1 MSLSKSELYNI
12 IQPVDSV
19 MPSQGYDVEITY
31 FQHQLDSLISIM
43 PLELN
48 PDFQRGYVW
57 TEEQKINYLEA
68 LFQRKLSLQ
77 ARIISFNRF
86 GYDEDE
92 DELNENNPIYKKFI
106 CIDGLQRLTAIQDF
120 INCKFTIF
128 GKNKLTLVDISH
140 PLITNNAKSVLR
152 FNFYNFENKKDL
164 MNFYV
169 HFNSGGTIHSKE
181 EIDKVKQMILD
192 IDN

>member
-106 CIDGLQRLTAIQDF
+106 CKPSSPTRI
-120 INCKFTIF
+120 TI
-128 GKNKLTLVDISH
+128 
-140 PLITNNAKSVLR
+140 
-152 FNFYNFENKKDL
+152 
-164 MNFYV
+164 
-169 HFNSGGTIHSKE
+169 
-181 EIDKVKQMILD
+181 
-192 IDN
+192 